1 MERHI
6 QLTRRVRVLPWRT
19 TLLAAL
25 ACGAAIGSARAATPP
40 TREDSRAKPAP
51 PAAAAPPGKMI
62 VQWDHIIDSNDNTFE
77 DFWGYLSYRQMHVQ
91 AWYGD
96 FTKGGEIGGFL
107 RDHRRSTWS
116 GFYRYRKDFDQ
127 VVEIDTEQILKKGF
141 VLAAL
146 LRGIHVIP
154 DNAPDAQNQLQYGS
168 GFDYY
173 WGDYDFMSFRAIS
186 DPRQGGR
193 WSFIASTRL
202 HRGETIYVQPGLVKH
217 TDGSTGWFV
226 QGKVK
231 LFRWS
236 AGKYNQFDW
245 TEVDRTIYSAGLEW
259 TY

>member
-1 MERHI
+1 MEHDPRAM
-6 QLTRRVRVLPWRT
+6 RRVPVLPWRAA
-19 TLLAAL
+19 LLAAL
-25 ACGAAIGSARAATPP
+25 ACGAALAPARAATPP
-40 TREDSRAKPAP
+40 ASGETRARPARPASPAP
-51 PAAAAPPGKMI
+51 LGKMI

-77 DFWGYLSYRQMHVQ
+77 DFWGYLSYKQMHVQ

-154 DNAPDAQNQLQYGS
+154 DNAPDDQNQLQYGS

-173 WGDYDFMSFRAIS
+173 WGDYDFLSFRAIS